1 MQNLRHWVALKY
13 IPGVG
18 DYLYKNLL
26 DRFET
31 PEKVFQA
38 SKRELTAVDGV
49 SDGLANDI
57 LSGPPAAAVSKELAR
72 IQKTGCRIITL
83 ADNEYPPLLKE
94 TPDPPP
100 YLYVRG
106 QLGSCT
112 QCIAV
117 VGSRKA
123 TRYGISMARQLSSD
137 LADVGFTVVSGMA
150 RGIDT
155 AAHEGSLSVKGE
167 TIAVLGSG
175 LSIIYPHENRPL
187 ADRISASGAVI
198 SEFSLDEP
206 PNAYNF
212 PKRNRIIA
220 GMSLGVVVVEA
231 ASRSGSLITAR
242 LAGEQGREVF
252 AVPGNIN
259 SKTSTGAH
267 SLLKQGAKLVD
278 TAQDI
283 IEEFPYLF
291 LKSDVNH
298 GNDHSVKPVKDLT
311 ADENRVYEL
320 LEPYPVHIDELSR
333 RLEMDIGHLSGIL
346 MSLEIKGLVAQSPG
360 KYFATV

>member
-1 MQNLRHWVALKY
+1 M
-13 IPGVG
+13 
-18 DYLYKNLL
+18 YKNLL

-31 PEKVFQA
+31 PGRVFQA
-38 SKRELTAVDGV
+38 SKQALMAVDGV
-49 SDGLANDI
+49 SDRLADDI
-57 LSGPPAAAVSKELAR
+57 LSGPPAAAVSRELSR
-72 IQKTGCRIITL
+72 IQKSGCRVITFS
-83 ADNEYPPLLKE
+83 DEEYPPLLKE

-100 YLYVRG
+100 YLYVKG
-106 QLGSCT
+106 QMGSCT
-112 QCIAV
+112 QCIAM

-123 TRYGISMARQLSSD
+123 TRYGISMAGKLSAD
-137 LADVGFTVVSGMA
+137 LAEAGFTVVSGMA

-155 AAHEGSLSVKGE
+155 AAHEGALSVQGE

-175 LSIIYPHENRPL
+175 LSVIYPRENRQL
-187 ADRISASGAVI
+187 AARISESGAVI
-198 SEFSLDEP
+198 SEFPLEEA

-220 GMSLGVVVVEA
+220 GMSLGTVVVEA

-242 LAGEQGREVF
+242 LSGEQGREVF

-267 SLLKQGAKLVD
+267 NLLKQGAKLVE

-283 IEEFPYLF
+283 IEEFPFLF
-291 LKSDVNH
+291 LKSDMNR
-298 GNDHSVKPVKDLT
+298 GNDHTVKPVQNLT
-311 ADENRVYEL
+311 GEESRVYEL

-333 RLEMDIGHLSGIL
+333 RLEMDAGRLSGIL
-346 MSLEIKGLVAQSPG
+346 MALEIKGLVSQTPG

>member
-1 MQNLRHWVALKY
+1 MQNLRHWVALKH

-31 PEKVFQA
+31 PERVFQA
-38 SKRELTAVDGV
+38 AKHELTAVDGV
-49 SDGLANDI
+49 SDRLANDI
-57 LSGPPAAAVSKELAR
+57 RTGPPAAAVSKELSR
-72 IQKTGCRIITL
+72 IQNTGCRIVTF
-83 ADNEYPPLLKE
+83 ADDEYPPLLKE

-100 YLYVRG
+100 YLYVKG

-123 TRYGISMARQLSSD
+123 TRYGISMAHKLS
-137 LADVGFTVVSGMA
+137 ADMAEAGFTVVSGMA

-155 AAHEGSLSVKGE
+155 AAHKGALSVNGE

-175 LSIIYPHENRPL
+175 LSVIYPYENRHL
-187 ADRISASGAVI
+187 ADQISASGAVI
-198 SEFSLDEP
+198 SEFPLDEP

-220 GMSLGVVVVEA
+220 GMSLGIVVVEA

-259 SKTSTGAH
+259 SKTSAGAH
-267 SLLKQGAKLVD
+267 NLLKQGAKLVD
-278 TAQDI
+278 TAFDI

-291 LKSDVNH
+291 LKSDKNRD
-298 GNDHSVKPVKDLT
+298 NDHIVKPVKDLT
-311 ADENRVYEL
+311 ADESRVYES

-333 RLEMDIGHLSGIL
+333 RLEMDVGRLSGIL
-346 MSLEIKGLVAQSPG
+346 MSLEIKGMAAQSPG
-360 KYFATV
+360 MYFARV